1 MHRFIAVLL
10 ISISFLAAP
19 AYAQSKKELAAVDL
33 QLSQRLST
41 LESRM
46 LTGDPAAERLMQR
59 MDALETSQRT
69 LTGEVETLRFE
80 RDQLSN
86 QLGALASEL
95 QTKQA
100 LIDRMQIHLDAVDLV
115 ASEPRSPRVQPNNA
129 SRTYGQDSGYNGGT
143 VTQFDSYS
151 GQPSYSQSPSID
163 TYAQQPSYDPSY
175 DSGHVSQIPSAPIFR
190 EETIG
195 VQADYQND
203 VTELGKAGQTK
214 LAEGDFAGAQTAFRQ
229 YLEFN
234 PDASDKGEINFWLG
248 ESYFVRGGYADAA
261 DAYITSMRTDPKGVK
276 APDAMV
282 RLAATLRE
290 LGNKAEACQT
300 LATFPSQFPD
310 ASSSTKEKARVEAA
324 RTGC

>member
-1 MHRFIAVLL
+1 MRRFIAVLL
-10 ISISFLAAP
+10 ISTSFIAAP
-19 AYAQSKKELAAVDL
+19 AYAQSKKELSAVDAEL
-33 QLSQRLST
+33 AQRLTT

-80 RDQLSN
+80 RESLLKQVELMA
-86 QLGALASEL
+86 GEL

-100 LIDRMQIHLDAVDLV
+100 LIDRIKIHLDAVDLV
-115 ASEPRSPRVQPNNA
+115 ASETRAPNVVQPDPYTP
-129 SRTYGQDSGYNGGT
+129 RTYGQDQSYHQSYGGGSS
-143 VTQFDSYS
+143 VQSDPYS
-151 GQPSYSQSPSID
+151 SLPPATPYS
-163 TYAQQPSYDPSY
+163 DPSY
-175 DSGHVSQIPSAPIFR
+175 NSGQLSQIPSAPVFKER
-190 EETIG
+190 TIG
-195 VQADYQND
+195 VQENYDNYQND
-203 VTELGKAGQTK
+203 VSELGKTGQTK
-214 LAEGDFAGAQTAFRQ
+214 LAEGDFIGAQTAFKQ

-234 PDASDKGEINFWLG
+234 PDATDKGEINFWLG

-261 DAYITSMRTDPKGVK
+261 DAYITSMRVDPEGVK

-300 LATFPSQFPD
+300 LATFPGQFPN

>member
-1 MHRFIAVLL
+1 MRSFIAALL
-10 ISISFLAAP
+10 VSTTLLAAP
-19 AYAQSKKELAAVDL
+19 AYAQSKKELAAVDA
-33 QLSQRLST
+33 QLAQRLTT

-59 MDALETSQRT
+59 MDSLEISQRT

-80 RDQLSN
+80 RDKLLQ
-86 QLGALASEL
+86 QVDAMATEL

-115 ASEPRSPRVQPNNA
+115 SAETRAPTVSQSDPYAP
-129 SRTYGQDSGYNGGT
+129 RTYGQDGGYSAGT
-143 VTQFDSYS
+143 VV
-151 GQPSYSQSPSID
+151 D
-163 TYAQQPSYDPSY
+163 TAPYFEPSY
-175 DSGHVSQIPSAPIFR
+175 DSGQLSQIPSAPVFQ
-190 EETIG
+190 EQTIG
-195 VQADYQND
+195 VQETYQNETYQND
-203 VTELGKAGQTK
+203 VTELGKSGQTK
-214 LAEGDFAGAQTAFRQ
+214 MAEGDFVGAQTAFKQ
-229 YLEFN
+229 YLEYN
-234 PDASDKGEINFWLG
+234 PDALDKGEINFWLG

-261 DAYITSMRTDPKGVK
+261 DAYITSMRADPKGIK

-290 LGNKAEACQT
+290 LGNKTEACQT
-300 LATFPSQFPD
+300 LATFPAQFPN